1 MSTLQDQPL
10 DELFRK
16 CFRLGID
23 VKIWTNFFF
32 RDKNETCIFTD
43 LASSQSKNT
52 KKKKFRLSY
61 WVALAL
67 SHRKNVSIFFSHFR
81 SQLYKKHIR
90 PTLVT
95 DPMGNRRKR
104 NTERATD
111 MKSEELFAKSLSLSL
126 SIYLS
131 LTYSLTRTLSQ
142 TRS

>member
-23 VKIWTNFFF
+23 VKKWTNFFF

-52 KKKKFRLSY
+52 KKKFRLSY

-104 NTERATD
+104 NTETWNR
-111 MKSEELFAKSLSLSL
+111 KNYLQSISLSLFL
-126 SIYLS
+126 YIFLS
-131 LTYSLTRTLSQ
+131 LTLSHEHSHKHGPRK
-142 TRS
+142 TN